1 MRKQAKVKSCP
12 PAPKKKS
19 TRLQHKGASSQE
31 EELPEAGVSQTQS
44 KFTPDE
50 ENYLKQQELKERF
63 LAEHPVPDQRT
74 KKERQEL
81 KNIQNK
87 ITKLQKKIDV
97 YDLLTKK
104 ATKSA
109 TQRKQEQ
116 RRRQTDDEKK
126 HEQEAAMMRM
136 RKLRGK
142 QTIQESQTVKENEER
157 VVDST
162 DDEMD
167 TSTQDQVQVHAG
179 PGEVD
184 PHLAEGDDAAQEKQ
198 ELEAEAYPRDPHP
211 STPM

>member
-1 MRKQAKVKSCP
+1 M
-12 PAPKKKS
+12 
-19 TRLQHKGASSQE
+19 T
-31 EELPEAGVSQTQS
+31 ELPEAGTSQNQS

-104 ATKSA
+104 AAKSS
-109 TQRKQEQ
+109 TERVQEH
-116 RRRQTDDEKK
+116 RARQTDIEKNRAR
-126 HEQEAAMMRM
+126 AANAEKMRM
-136 RKLRGK
+136 ARKK
-142 QTIQESQTVKENEER
+142 QKQSISESNPVKGVEER
-157 VVDST
+157 VEDST

-167 TSTQDQVQVHAG
+167 ISIQEQVQVHAG
-179 PGEVD
+179 PGEVEPD
-184 PHLAEGDDAAQEKQ
+184 MAEGDDAAQEKQ